1 MNRVIS
7 IFAAWGLAA
16 LMVLCV
22 PQRGDALGLGVKA
35 GVSLTREPQLNAFY
49 GMGGQFDSHRWM
61 LGGNLDLGSVILPKL
76 HLLPGMDIAVKENLR
91 VYIVNLDV
99 VYFFHQSPVGRA
111 YVGGGFGTHFF
122 RPKIASD
129 AIESDTAV
137 EGAEDLSRDRPQ
149 NDTKISLNIPL
160 GYRRK
165 LGPMLA
171 WFGEMKLT
179 IADDEKDSALQF
191 TIGFHFGK
199 E

>member
-22 PQRGDALGLGVKA
+22 PQMANALGLGVKA
-35 GVSLTREPQLNAFY
+35 GVSLTREQQFDTFY

-76 HLLPGMDIAVKENLR
+76 HLLPGMDIAVQENLR
-91 VYIVNLDV
+91 VYVANLDI
-99 VYFFHQSPVGRA
+99 VYFFHQTPVGRA
-111 YVGGGFGTHFF
+111 YIGGGFGTHFF
-122 RPKIASD
+122 RPQIASD
-129 AIESDTAV
+129 AIEPDPAI
-137 EGAEDLSRDRPQ
+137 EGAEDLSLEGPQ
-149 NDTKISLNIPL
+149 NDTKISVNIPL
-160 GYRRK
+160 GYQRK
-165 LGPMLA
+165 LGPMLS
-171 WFGEMKLT
+171 WFGEMKLI

-191 TIGFHFGK
+191 TIGFHFGN

>member
-7 IFAAWGLAA
+7 ILAAWGLAV

-22 PQRGDALGLGVKA
+22 PQMANALGVGVKA
-35 GVSLTREPQLNAFY
+35 GVSLTREQQFDTFY

-61 LGGNLDLGSVILPKL
+61 LGGNLDLGSVMLPKL
-76 HLLPGMDIAVKENLR
+76 HLMPGMDIAVQENLR
-91 VYIVNLDV
+91 VYVVNMDV
-99 VYFFHQSPVGRA
+99 VYFFHQTPVGRA

-122 RPKIASD
+122 RPKTALDTTEPDPAAEASED
-129 AIESDTAV
+129 IV
-137 EGAEDLSRDRPQ
+137 LEGPQ
-149 NDTKISLNIPL
+149 NDTKISVNIPL

-165 LGPMLA
+165 LGPALS
-171 WFGEMKLT
+171 WFGEIKLI

-191 TIGFHFGK
+191 TIGFHFGN